1 MLKLFKKLAK
11 LISQQKKK
19 NAPKRT
25 GRLQKSI
32 RERAMMKKDKVV
44 ITSSMLDYG
53 YFQDSGVRGSKKP
66 FINGKQPKTFKNK
79 FSRKSNKSLF
89 DPGQFRSKYAGKTA
103 KFEPWRQS
111 VAFYGF
117 RPQPFI
123 KPSVL
128 QVMDRQGYD
137 MIAEATSEDIALEFK
152 NTFKK
157 Q

>member
-1 MLKLFKKLAK
+1 MLKLFKKLAR
-11 LISQQKKK
+11 LISQEKKK
-19 NAPKRT
+19 KAPKRT
-25 GRLQKSI
+25 GRLQRSI

-53 YFQDSGVRGSKKP
+53 YFQDSGVRGSKKA
-66 FINGKQPKTFKNK
+66 FKSGLQPKPFKNK
-79 FSRKSNKSLF
+79 FTRKNNNSLF
-89 DPGQFRSKYAGKTA
+89 DPGQFRSKYAGKTT

-111 VAFYGF
+111 VAYFGF
-117 RPQPFI
+117 KPQPFV

-128 QVMDRQGYD
+128 EVMDRQGYD

>member
-53 YFQDSGVRGSKKP
+53 YFRD
-66 FINGKQPKTFKNK
+66 
-79 FSRKSNKSLF
+79 
-89 DPGQFRSKYAGKTA
+89 RS
-103 KFEPWRQS
+103 
-111 VAFYGF
+111 
-117 RPQPFI
+117 
-123 KPSVL
+123 
-128 QVMDRQGYD
+128 
-137 MIAEATSEDIALEFK
+137 
-152 NTFKK
+152 
-157 Q
+157 